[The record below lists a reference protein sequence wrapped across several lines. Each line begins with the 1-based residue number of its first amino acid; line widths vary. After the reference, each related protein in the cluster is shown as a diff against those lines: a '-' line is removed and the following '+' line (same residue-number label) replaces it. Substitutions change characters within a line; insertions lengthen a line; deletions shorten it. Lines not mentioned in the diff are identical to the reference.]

1 MSLNKIGQADEDI
14 MDLCSLLD
22 SDLLCEVRW
31 GFPGSSAGKES
42 TCKAEDPGSTLR
54 RSPEEGIGYPL
65 QYSWASLVA
74 QVVIHLQWGKPG
86 FDP

>member
-31 GFPGSSAGKES
+31 GFPGSSTGKEF
-42 TCKAEDPGSTLR
+42 TCNVGDLSLIPGLR
-54 RSPEEGIGYPL
+54 RFPGGRHDNHSSVLALRIPMDRRATVRGIAK
-65 QYSWASLVA
+65 S
-74 QVVIHLQWGKPG
+74 
-86 FDP
+86 